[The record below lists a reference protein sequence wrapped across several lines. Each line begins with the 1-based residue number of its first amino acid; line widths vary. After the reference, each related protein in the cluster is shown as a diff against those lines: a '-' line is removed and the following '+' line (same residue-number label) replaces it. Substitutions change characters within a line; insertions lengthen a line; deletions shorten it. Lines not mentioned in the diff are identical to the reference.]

1 VRCVSH
7 QATADRLIRDGER
20 ALDAGERERLRAINI
35 ELQSL
40 LPEPPPPPSLSTVR
54 AT

>member
-1 VRCVSH
+1 MRH

-20 ALDAGERERLRAINI
+20 ALDNGEQERLRAINI
-35 ELQSL
+35 ELRSL
-40 LPEPPPPPSLSTVR
+40 LPEPPPSPSLSTVR